1 MLMCNRLALGA
12 LAAVMVLGLSPVEAG
27 GDDPPPFPS
36 ATEAYRQ
43 GNSSLKSGEAAA
55 SLPALEYAAKRGV
68 LGAQLKL
75 ARIYA
80 NGRDGVAKDDAK
92 AFAYFQQIADQQ
104 ADISPSSP
112 IAKYAAEAFVAL
124 GQYYVDGIQA
134 MPLAPNPSYAVDL
147 FRHAA
152 SYFGNAEA
160 QYRLARL
167 YRNGDGV
174 EKNIGLA
181 INWLAIAAKKQHA
194 ASQATLGEILWR
206 GQDVRQRQ
214 SRGLALIMLA
224 HENAVASGKEPQWI
238 GDLYREAFGKSDT
251 VTRKD
256 AEAMLPELGG
266 VQAAAVTP
274 PAKAKPIEKMVVP
287 ASGETAKAATPTA
300 SAAADPVPLS
310 KPGAPPAAPIGLSVG
325 FGAAGAEPG
334 GPNPRPP
341 AR

>member
-12 LAAVMVLGLSPVEAG
+12 FGALLVLGLSPVKAG
-27 GDDPPPFPS
+27 GDEPPPFTS

-43 GNSSLKSGEAAA
+43 GTSSLKSGQTAA

-80 NGRDGVAKDDAK
+80 TGRDSVAEDDSK
-92 AFAYFQQIADQQ
+92 AFSYFQQIADQQ

-124 GQYYVDGIQA
+124 GQYYADGIPA
-134 MPLAPNPSYAVDL
+134 MQLARNPVYAVDL

-152 SYFGNAEA
+152 SYFGDAEA

-167 YRNGDGV
+167 YMNGDGV
-174 EKNIGLA
+174 EKNVGLA
-181 INWLAIAAKKQHA
+181 VNWLATAAKKQHA
-194 ASQATLGEILWR
+194 AAQATLGEILWR
-206 GQDVRQRQ
+206 GQDVRPRQ
-214 SRGLALIMLA
+214 ARGLALIILA
-224 HENAVASGKEPQWI
+224 HQNAVADGKEPQWI
-238 GDLYREAFGKSDT
+238 GDLYREALDKSDT
-251 VTRKD
+251 ATRKD

-266 VQAAAVTP
+266 VQAATLMP
-274 PAKAKPIEKMVVP
+274 TAKAKPTEVMVMP
-287 ASGETAKAATPTA
+287 AGGATAKAASSTA
-300 SAAADPVPLS
+300 SAAADTVPLT
-310 KPGAPPAAPIGLSVG
+310 KPGAPPPAPIGMSVG
-325 FGAAGAEPG
+325 LARPAR
-334 GPNPRPP
+334 NPRRQ